1 MTKTI
6 TGSVAL
12 SEDQR
17 TATIR
22 TLSQSSPIVSGV
34 LGVEIDPDGCRVVY
48 LDRRIHTRG
57 SVSPQGWR
65 TRGAITS
72 ILTEVKGE

>member
-1 MTKTI
+1 MITI
-6 TGSVAL
+6 SVEL
-12 SEDQR
+12 SQDQR
-17 TATIR
+17 TATVR

-48 LDRRIHTRG
+48 LDRRIHTKSSAPLR
-57 SVSPQGWR
+57 GWR
-65 TRGAITS
+65 THGAITT